1 MAVYTDI
8 PDDELNSHLL
18 RYDIGDLHAIKGIA
32 EGVENSN
39 FLITTD
45 TGTYILTLY
54 EKRVDAADLPFFLG
68 LMKHLSSCGMNCPE
82 PVEMRS
88 GESLGTLAGRP
99 AAIVSFLDGISLRR
113 PSSANC
119 RQAGE
124 ALARMHVAADNF
136 DISRDNALGLSDW
149 RPLFEKSRAGADG
162 VVAGLAE
169 LIETELDFLEDNW
182 PDKLPAGVIHADMF
196 PDNVLFL
203 KGQLSGVIDF
213 YFACNDLLALDIA
226 ICLNAWCFETDWSF
240 NITKAGALLSGYQS
254 VRVLEREEYEALP
267 LLCRGSA
274 LRFLL
279 TRLYDWLNVPP
290 NALVTPKDPSEYI
303 AKLKFHKGVSS
314 PGEYGLHQLPLESN

>member
-8 PDDELNSHLL
+8 PDDELKTHLE
-18 RYDIGDLHAIKGIA
+18 RYNIGELHAIKGIA

-39 FLITTD
+39 FLISTD
-45 TGTYILTLY
+45 AGTYILTLY

-68 LMKHLSSCGMNCPE
+68 LMKHLSSNGINCPK

-88 GESLGTLAGRP
+88 GESLATLAGRP

-113 PSSANC
+113 PSASNC

-124 ALARMHVAADNF
+124 VLAKMHVAA
-136 DISRDNALGLSDW
+136 RDFNTKRENALGLAGW
-149 RPLFEKSRAGADG
+149 RPLFERSHDGADS
-162 VVAGLAE
+162 VMAGLAE
-169 LIETELDFLEDNW
+169 LAEIEIKFLEDNW
-182 PDKLPAGVIHADMF
+182 PEKLPAGVIHADMF

-203 KGQLSGVIDF
+203 KDQLSGVIDF

-254 VRVLEREEYEALP
+254 VRALERDEYEALP

-290 NALVTPKDPSEYI
+290 NAMVTPKDPSEYI
-303 AKLKFHKGVSS
+303 AKLRFHQGVSS
-314 PGEYGLHQLPLESN
+314 PGEYGLHQLPLESK

>member
-8 PDDELNSHLL
+8 PDDELTSHLEL
-18 RYDIGDLHAIKGIA
+18 YNIGELHAIKGIA

-68 LMKHLSSCGMNCPE
+68 LMKHLSSRGITCPE

-88 GESLGTLAGRP
+88 GQNLGKLAGRP

-113 PSSANC
+113 PSVANC

-124 ALARMHVAADNF
+124 IMARMHIAA
-136 DISRDNALGLSDW
+136 RDFEIRRKNALGMVDW
-149 RPLFEKSRAGADG
+149 RPLFEKSRDGADT
-162 VVAGLAE
+162 VSSGLADLVSSE
-169 LIETELDFLEDNW
+169 LEFLQENW
-182 PDKLPAGVIHADMF
+182 PADLPSGVIHADMF

-203 KGQLSGVIDF
+203 KNQLSGVIDF

-226 ICLNAWCFETDWSF
+226 ICLNAWCFEPDWSF
-240 NITKAGALLSGYQS
+240 NVTKAGALLAGYQS
-254 VRVLEREEYEALP
+254 VRVLRREEYESLP

-274 LRFLL
+274 VRFLL

-290 NALVTPKDPSEYI
+290 NALVTPKDPSEFI
-303 AKLKFHKGVSS
+303 AKLRFHQGVSS
-314 PGEYGLHQLPLESN
+314 PGEYGLHQLPLESK